1 MKKLVTGLLASL
13 LLANSLP
20 ALAGPHGHDRHF
32 RPHHYGPPPVVRHH
46 HHRHG
51 GYGAPLA
58 WGVAGLAL
66 GTVLY
71 SIATPPVVAAPAVV
85 MPPPRPPGNMAYFCE
100 SYQAYYP
107 NVQYCPEGWRA
118 VPAY

>member
-1 MKKLVTGLLASL
+1 MKKILAGLLAAT
-13 LLANSLP
+13 LLAGSLP
-20 ALAGPHGHDRHF
+20 AFAGPHGRDRHF
-32 RPHHYGPPPVVRHH
+32 RPHHYGPPVVRH

-51 GYGAPLA
+51 GPGPLA

-85 MPPPRPPGNMAYFCE
+85 VPAPQPPGRMAYFCE

-107 NVQYCPEGWRA
+107 NVQYCPEGWRTI
-118 VPAY
+118 PTY

>member
-1 MKKLVTGLLASL
+1 MKKLVTGLLAAT
-13 LLANSLP
+13 LLAGSLP
-20 ALAGPHGHDRHF
+20 AFAGTHGRGGYY
-32 RPHHYGPPPVVRHH
+32 YGPPAPRHHH

-51 GYGAPLA
+51 GHGAPLA
-58 WGVAGLAL
+58 WGLAGLAL

-71 SIATPPVVAAPAVV
+71 SVTPPVAAAPVVV
-85 MPPPRPPGNMAYFCE
+85 MPPPKPPGRMAYFCE